1 MREGGRDSALI
12 GAPVNPYKY
21 GMLLGLRQ
29 AELARGVQREWK
41 YLSKAKGEA

>member
-21 GMLLGLRQ
+21 GIALAKAGIELGENESIYPK
-29 AELARGVQREWK
+29 AEGETSLAE
-41 YLSKAKGEA
+41 